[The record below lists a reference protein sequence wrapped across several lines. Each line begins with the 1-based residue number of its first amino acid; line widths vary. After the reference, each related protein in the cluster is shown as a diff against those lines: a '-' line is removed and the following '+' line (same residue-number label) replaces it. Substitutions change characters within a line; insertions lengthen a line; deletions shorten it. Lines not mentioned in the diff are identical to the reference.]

1 MTTLPTQSTYALTN
15 LALQSAIEL
24 ERAKAGMKFDKK
36 PLRDLANA
44 LVQTSRA
51 NATGE
56 AFRFVEPGYY
66 EPFERLYLSRGD
78 KPSNTV
84 TGIQAFIREAS
95 ERIANAAEGKRSD
108 AVKLIEFCLALHQE
122 LIQEFSV
129 EDALVVQESRH
140 TVKQGPSARRRKA

>member
-1 MTTLPTQSTYALTN
+1 MTTLPTQSTFALTN

-36 PLRDLANA
+36 PLRDLASA
-44 LVQTSRA
+44 LVQTSHA
-51 NATGE
+51 NAPGE

-66 EPFERLYLSRGD
+66 EPFERLYLSREA

-84 TGIQAFIREAS
+84 TEIQTFIREAS
-95 ERIANAAEGKRSD
+95 KRIANAAEGKGSD

-140 TVKQGPSARRRKA
+140 TVKQGSSARRRKA